1 MHDDKMDHKIG
12 RDFRSLGHHPG
23 MVHLHS
29 GMEHLTNVDVEV
41 NILLLYI
48 VLISFKCSSL
58 LTRYFY
64 IFLQVKL
71 ARDVRGSLGLGLSLE
86 LCVVCGDRASGRHYG
101 AISCEGC
108 KGFFKRSIRKQLGY
122 QCRGSKSCEVTKHHR
137 NRCQYCRLQKC
148 LAMGMRSDCK

>member
-1 MHDDKMDHKIG
+1 MSLQRDVDRDQNNHVDNMHDDKMDHKIG

-48 VLISFKCSSL
+48 VLISFKCLSL

-64 IFLQVKL
+64 IFL
-71 ARDVRGSLGLGLSLE
+71 
-86 LCVVCGDRASGRHYG
+86 
-101 AISCEGC
+101 
-108 KGFFKRSIRKQLGY
+108 
-122 QCRGSKSCEVTKHHR
+122 
-137 NRCQYCRLQKC
+137 
-148 LAMGMRSDCK
+148 